1 MKKLHLWHNAMRR
14 LIKQYFGVKKNLR
27 SGSLKKELKVKKQ
40 KGIKI
45 TLKNLITILANVA
58 TILGFFLIIVGYLIT
73 TYSIRPSTIL
83 NSNIVEGDDQIGLMI
98 TNLGP
103 DDAID
108 VMAYLIVW
116 YTDNSVDS
124 TIPRI
129 LQRISTKDSV
139 IVLVQNFRISSDK
152 GGPLLMENMKSI
164 KGVVNYRAVNG
175 NFIGIWPFN
184 SEKKQRPSDPYIF
197 QQ

>member
-1 MKKLHLWHNAMRR
+1 M
-14 LIKQYFGVKKNLR
+14 
-27 SGSLKKELKVKKQ
+27 
-40 KGIKI
+40 
-45 TLKNLITILANVA
+45 A

-108 VMAYLIVW
+108 VMAYLIVR

-129 LQRISTKDSV
+129 LQRISSKDSV

-175 NFIGIWPFN
+175 NFIGIWPFY